1 MTKVKK
7 RVPKKARTK
16 TKSKAPGRAP
26 QAPPQLKVAPDS
38 TRASGKF
45 PGPVSSDSIGE
56 QRFQELLEAAPD
68 GILEV
73 DQEGHIQL
81 ANAAIEHMFG
91 YTRAELLDQPVD
103 LLVPSALRSQHHTH
117 RADYWS
123 HPVTRPMGSGLELLA
138 ERKDGATFP
147 VEISLSPT
155 HYKGGFR
162 VTAIIRD
169 ITRRRASEQK
179 LREIR
184 ELHNQELATANA
196 QLELRNREVERAN
209 RLKSEF
215 LASMSH
221 ELRTPLHTIIGFA
234 ELLGEKLEGP
244 LNPKQERFVN
254 HIHRDSLHLLELIN
268 DILDLSK
275 IEAGRLEI
283 HPMPFDFEAALG
295 EVLATV
301 RHQAMA
307 KSIALETHGVEPVE
321 LEADRVRVKEM
332 LYNLLSNAVKFTP
345 EHGVIRVQ
353 VRTMMDSSGSSQ
365 MEVSVADTGI
375 GIPTEEHTSI
385 FDAFHKVGSTTR
397 GVREGTGLGLAITKR
412 LIEQHGGNIWVE
424 SAPGHGS
431 RFTFTLPL
439 HSAPEGGDAE

>member
-1 MTKVKK
+1 MATGKKPAPKNKAKAKAKGKAPVRAPKAKTKAKI
-7 RVPKKARTK
+7 RTK
-16 TKSKAPGRAP
+16 SQFA
-26 QAPPQLKVAPDS
+26 
-38 TRASGKF
+38 
-45 PGPVSSDSIGE
+45 GPLSSESLNE
-56 QRFQELLEAAPD
+56 QRFQDLLEAAPD

-73 DQEGHIQL
+73 DQQGQIQL

-91 YTRAELLDQPVD
+91 YTRDQLLDQPVD
-103 LLVPSALRSQHHTH
+103 LLVPKALRSQHHTH

-123 HPVTRPMGSGLELLA
+123 HPTTRPMGSGLELLA
-138 ERKDGATFP
+138 ERKDGSSFP

-169 ITRRRASEQK
+169 ITKRRASEQK
-179 LREIR
+179 LREIQ
-184 ELHNQELATANA
+184 EVHNQELATANA

-234 ELLGEKLEGP
+234 ELLGEQLEGP
-244 LNPKQERFVN
+244 LNSKQERFVN

-307 KSIALETHGVEPVE
+307 KSIALETHGVESVE

-345 EHGVIRVQ
+345 EHGIIRVQ
-353 VRTMMDSSGSSQ
+353 VRTLNDSSGSSQ

-375 GIPTEEHTSI
+375 GIPPEEHASI
-385 FDAFHKVGSTTR
+385 FDAFHQVGSTTR

-439 HSAPEGGDAE
+439 RTPQGGDSE

>member
-1 MTKVKK
+1 
-7 RVPKKARTK
+7 
-16 TKSKAPGRAP
+16 
-26 QAPPQLKVAPDS
+26 
-38 TRASGKF
+38 
-45 PGPVSSDSIGE
+45 
-56 QRFQELLEAAPD
+56 
-68 GILEV
+68 
-73 DQEGHIQL
+73 
-81 ANAAIEHMFG
+81 MFG
-91 YTRAELLDQPVD
+91 YARAELMDRPVD
-103 LLVPSALRSQHHTH
+103 LLVPQALRSQHHTH
-117 RADYWS
+117 RSDYWS
-123 HPVTRPMGSGLELLA
+123 HPTTRPMGSGLELLA
-138 ERKDGATFP
+138 ERKNGVTFP

-155 HYKGGFR
+155 HYKDGFR

-169 ITRRRASEQK
+169 ISTRRASEQK

-184 ELHNQELATANA
+184 ELHTQELATANA

-234 ELLGEKLEGP
+234 ELLAEKLEGP

-283 HPMPFDFEAALG
+283 HPLLFDFEAALG

-307 KSIALETHGVEPVE
+307 KSIALETHGVPALEI
-321 LEADRVRVKEM
+321 EADRVRVKEM

-345 EHGVIRVQ
+345 EQGIIRVQ
-353 VRTMMDSSGSSQ
+353 VSARTDDSGLGQ
-365 MEVSVADTGI
+365 IEVSVADTGI
-375 GIPTEEHTSI
+375 GIPPEEHTSI
-385 FDAFHKVGSTTR
+385 FDAFHQVGSTTR
-397 GVREGTGLGLAITKR
+397 GIREGTGLGLAITKR
-412 LIEQHGGNIWVE
+412 LIEQHGGTIWVE

-439 HSAPEGGDAE
+439 RSSHGGAAE

>member
-1 MTKVKK
+1 MMATKKK
-7 RVPKKARTK
+7 SAPKTK
-16 TKSKAPGRAP
+16 TKAKAKAKSRAHSP
-26 QAPPQLKVAPDS
+26 TPKAKLKVGP
-38 TRASGKF
+38 ASKF
-45 PGPVSSDSIGE
+45 PGPVSSESLSE
-56 QRFQELLEAAPD
+56 QRFRELLEAAPD

-73 DQEGHIQL
+73 DQQGHIQL
-81 ANAAIEHMFG
+81 ANAAVEHMFG
-91 YTRAELLDQPVD
+91 YTRTELMDQPVD
-103 LLVPSALRSQHHTH
+103 VLVPRSLRSQHHTH
-117 RADYWS
+117 RSDYWS
-123 HPVTRPMGSGLELLA
+123 HPATRPMGSGLELLA
-138 ERKDGATFP
+138 ERKDGTAFP

-155 HYKGGFR
+155 HYKDGFR
-162 VTAIIRD
+162 VTAVIRD
-169 ITRRRASEQK
+169 ITKRRASEQK
-179 LREIR
+179 LKEIR
-184 ELHNQELATANA
+184 EQHNQELATANA

-221 ELRTPLHTIIGFA
+221 ELRTPLHTVIGFA
-234 ELLGEKLEGP
+234 ELLGEQLEGP

-283 HPMPFDFEAALG
+283 HPMSFDFESALG

-307 KSIALETHGVEPVE
+307 KSIALETHGVEALE

-345 EHGVIRVQ
+345 EHGVIRIQ
-353 VRTMMDSSGSSQ
+353 VRTLTGSGSGQ
-365 MEVSVADTGI
+365 IEVSVADTGI
-375 GIPTEEHTSI
+375 GIPPEEHTSI
-385 FDAFHKVGSTTR
+385 FDAFHQVGSTTR

-412 LIEQHGGNIWVE
+412 LIEQHGG
-424 SAPGHGS
+424 
-431 RFTFTLPL
+431 T
-439 HSAPEGGDAE
+439 